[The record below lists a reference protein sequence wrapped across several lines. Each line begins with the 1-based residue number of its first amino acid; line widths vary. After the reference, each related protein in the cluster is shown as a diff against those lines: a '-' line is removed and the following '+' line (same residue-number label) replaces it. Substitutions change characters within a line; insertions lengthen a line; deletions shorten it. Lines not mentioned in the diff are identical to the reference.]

1 MTSTTV
7 AEPGLRRRPQN
18 PFRVLLHHR
27 NFRLYWLGQ
36 TGSQVGTWVQSVA
49 RGWLALQ
56 LTNSAFMVAFVG
68 FAGSIPVLLLTLYA
82 GVIADRHA
90 KLQLVRIT
98 QSLLLLQ
105 GALLWWFVWSGH
117 ITIAW
122 LVVLSL
128 MNGTVNA
135 FDIPSRQALIVEL
148 VGKEDLVNAI
158 ALNSS
163 GFNLARIIGPAIGGA
178 LIKLVGLA
186 WCFALDAVSYLAVLI
201 GLFMI
206 KLPPY
211 SAAAESVVSPLE
223 GLRQGI
229 AYMRETRAVG
239 QLMRLVAVVSVFGV
253 PYLVLMPVEARDVLH
268 RGAGGYGALLTSVGV
283 GAFLGALA
291 LAGAG
296 QGLRRGRLLA
306 VSTCSFA
313 ALLFVFSFVR
323 SLWLAI
329 PVLVLIGVSM
339 ILTTA
344 LANGL
349 IQTVVPDA
357 LRGRIMS
364 AYAFVFVGMAPL
376 GYLLLGFLAK
386 LTNIS
391 VAIAAGAAV
400 TLLFSLW
407 EFTTH
412 PEVRE
417 L

>member
-1 MTSTTV
+1 MASSTV
-7 AEPGLRRRPQN
+7 AEPRLRRRPQN
-18 PFRVLLHHR
+18 PFRVLLAHR

-56 LTNSAFMVAFVG
+56 LSNSAFLVAFVG
-68 FAGSIPVLLLTLYA
+68 FAGSIPVLLFSLFA
-82 GVIADRHA
+82 GVFADRYD
-90 KLQLVRIT
+90 KLRLVKIT
-98 QSLLLLQ
+98 QTLFLVQS
-105 GALLWWFVWSGH
+105 ALLWWFVWSHH
-117 ITIAW
+117 ITMVW
-122 LVVLSL
+122 LVILSL
-128 MNGTVNA
+128 ANGMVNA
-135 FDIPSRQALIVEL
+135 FDTPSRQALIVEL

-178 LIKLVGLA
+178 LIKVVGLA

-206 KLPPY
+206 ELPPF
-211 SAAAESVVSPLE
+211 SAAQDVVRPIE
-223 GLRQGI
+223 GLRQGL
-229 AYMRETRAVG
+229 AYMRETRVMS
-239 QLMRLVAVVSVFGV
+239 QLMRLVAVVSVFSV

-296 QGLRRGRLLA
+296 PGLKRGRLLA
-306 VSTCSFA
+306 YSTCSFA
-313 ALLFVFSFVR
+313 ALLIVFAFVR

-329 PVLVLIGVSM
+329 PLLMLIGLSM
-339 ILTTA
+339 IVTTA

-349 IQTVVPDA
+349 IQMVVPDA

-376 GYLLLGFLAK
+376 GYLLLGFVAK
-386 LTNIS
+386 LTNVS
-391 VAIAAGAAV
+391 VAIGSGAAV
-400 TLLFSLW
+400 TLLFAAW
-407 EFTTH
+407 EFGAH
-412 PEVRE
+412 PEIRA

>member
-1 MTSTTV
+1 
-7 AEPGLRRRPQN
+7 
-18 PFRVLLHHR
+18 VLLHHR

-68 FAGSIPVLLLTLYA
+68 FAGSIPVLLLALYA
-82 GVIADRHA
+82 GVVADRYD
-90 KLQLVRIT
+90 KLKLVRIT
-98 QSLLLLQ
+98 QSLFLLQ
-105 GALLWWFVWSGH
+105 GVLMWWFVWSGH
-117 ITIAW
+117 ITIVW
-122 LVVLSL
+122 LVLLSL
-128 MNGTVNA
+128 ANGSVNA

-148 VGKEDLVNAI
+148 VGKDDLVNAI

-206 KLPPY
+206 ELPPFR
-211 SAAAESVVSPLE
+211 AAESVVSPLE

-229 AYMRETRAVG
+229 TYMRTTPAMA
-239 QLMRLVAVVSVFGV
+239 QLMRIVAVVAVFGV
-253 PYLVLMPVEARDVLH
+253 PYIVLMPVEAQNVLH

-306 VSTCSFA
+306 YSTCSFG
-313 ALLFVFSFVR
+313 ALLFLFSFVR

-329 PVLVLIGVSM
+329 PLLVLVGASM
-339 ILTTA
+339 IVTTA

-349 IQTVVPDA
+349 IQTVVPDV
-357 LRGRIMS
+357 LRGRIMA
-364 AYAFVFVGMAPL
+364 AYAFVFVGMAPI
-376 GYLLLGFLAK
+376 GYLLLGSLAK
-386 LTNIS
+386 MSNVS
-391 VAIAAGAAV
+391 VAIAVGAAI
-400 TLLFSLW
+400 TLLFALW
-407 EFTTH
+407 EFGRH
-412 PEVRE
+412 AEVRA